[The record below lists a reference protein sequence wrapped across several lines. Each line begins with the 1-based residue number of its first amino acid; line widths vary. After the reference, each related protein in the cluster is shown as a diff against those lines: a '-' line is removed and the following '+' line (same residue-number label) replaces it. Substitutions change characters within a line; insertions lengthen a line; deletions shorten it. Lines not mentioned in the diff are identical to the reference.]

1 MYNLCMGMKKII
13 KEIERYA
20 DKAHSNGYDE
30 GTFDV
35 AEHYNEGYREGY
47 NKGNTDERERVQRV
61 LHIMSEQEMQS
72 GSGTKA
78 KMYRDVAE
86 LLALIYDHVNVGEE
100 LSLED
105 F

>member
-1 MYNLCMGMKKII
+1 MGMKKII

-47 NKGNTDERERVQRV
+47 NKGNTDERERVV
-61 LHIMSEQEMQS
+61 
-72 GSGTKA
+72 
-78 KMYRDVAE
+78 
-86 LLALIYDHVNVGEE
+86 
-100 LSLED
+100 
-105 F
+105 